1 MYSGQRGS
9 KTGSAQRPSSTV
21 DLTASRLSTWT
32 QPPPIS
38 LSLSLNTERLL
49 DVSFNDLTALPPDLA
64 RCSALVALNLA
75 ANPLGPGLPA
85 AVCEL
90 SALTELNVDH
100 TGG

>member
-1 MYSGQRGS
+1 M
-9 KTGSAQRPSSTV
+9 
-21 DLTASRLSTWT
+21 
-32 QPPPIS
+32 
-38 LSLSLNTERLL
+38 
-49 DVSFNDLTALPPDLA
+49 SFNDLTALPPDLA